1 MSCGVVCRG
10 SSDLALLWHRLAA
23 IALIRPL
30 AWELAYAK
38 GVALKRQRNEKKK
51 KKKAT
56 RKDARDRQ
64 RHTVQVPLSVVPL

>member
-38 GVALKRQRNEKKK
+38 GAALKKAKKK
-51 KKKAT
+51 KEKK
-56 RKDARDRQ
+56 RKKERREG
-64 RHTVQVPLSVVPL
+64 VQKKNGIF